1 MDMVKE
7 LRMQSLLEGLEGPEL
22 EKFAPLLKTIRL
34 AADQYVFRENE
45 PCQGVYLI
53 KSGKLEISKT
63 TPDCWKQPLA
73 LLSAGQFLGE
83 IALLEKTSHAS
94 DARAIEPT
102 ELLFLPREAFEE
114 MEKKEPAV
122 MLKII
127 KNIAIITGLNVR
139 RMNEKFVKALVNY

>member
-1 MDMVKE
+1 
-7 LRMQSLLEGLEGPEL
+7 MQLLLEGLEGPEL
-22 EKFAPLLKTIRL
+22 EKFAPLLKTTRL

-63 TPDCWKQPLA
+63 TPDGWKQPLA
-73 LLSAGQFLGE
+73 MLSKGQFLGE
-83 IALLEKTSHAS
+83 IALLKKTSHAS

-102 ELLFLPREAFEE
+102 ELLFLPRETFEE

>member
-1 MDMVKE
+1 
-7 LRMQSLLEGLEGPEL
+7 MQLLLEGLEGPEL
-22 EKFAPLLKTIRL
+22 EKFAPLLKTTRL

-45 PCQGVYLI
+45 PCLGVYLI

-63 TPDCWKQPLA
+63 TPDGWKQPLA
-73 LLSAGQFLGE
+73 MLSKGQFLGE
-83 IALLEKTSHAS
+83 IALLKKTSHAS

-102 ELLFLPREAFEE
+102 ELLFLPRETFEE